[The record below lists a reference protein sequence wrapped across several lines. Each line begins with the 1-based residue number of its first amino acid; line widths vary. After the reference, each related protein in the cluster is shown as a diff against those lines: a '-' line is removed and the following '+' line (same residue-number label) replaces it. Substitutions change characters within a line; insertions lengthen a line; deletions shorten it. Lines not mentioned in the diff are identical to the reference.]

1 MVVDAHCHLCFK
13 HFRRDVENV
22 VRRAEEAGVER
33 MYDCGVTP
41 ETIRRSLEISERF
54 DSVVSTA
61 GLHPPRAPRM
71 PDGVIDET
79 VRLVRENADRLAAVG
94 EIGLDYHY
102 IKDPE
107 ERRVM
112 RSVFE
117 RFLELAEDLGKPVV
131 IHAREAEKDAFVTL
145 TSYSVVAMFHCYDG
159 PADLAEAIVEEGHYV
174 SLSTIHCIR
183 GGRDSGTRKLLEK
196 VPLEGMLV
204 ETDSPYLS
212 PVKGERRNEP
222 ANVWR
227 IVELVAEV
235 KGMGVEEVADVT
247 SENAVAFYDL

>member
-13 HFRRDVENV
+13 HFRRDVEDV
-22 VRRAEEAGVER
+22 IRRAEKAGVER

-41 ETIRRSLEISERF
+41 ETIKRSLELSERF
-54 DSVVSTA
+54 EPVFSTA

-71 PDGVIDET
+71 PDGVVDET
-79 VRLVRENADRLAAVG
+79 ARLIRDNADALAAVG

-102 IKDPE
+102 VKDPE
-107 ERRVM
+107 ERRKM
-112 RSVFE
+112 KAVFE

-131 IHAREAEKDAFVTL
+131 IHARDAEKDSFAVL

-159 PADLAEAIVEEGHYV
+159 PANLAEAIVEEGHYV

-183 GGRDSGTRKLLEK
+183 GRKDPGTRKLIEK
-196 VPLEGMLV
+196 VPLEGLLV

-212 PVKGERRNEP
+212 PVKGRRRNEP
-222 ANVWR
+222 ANVWK
-227 IVELVAEV
+227 IVELVADV

-247 SENAVAFYDL
+247 SENALRFYDL